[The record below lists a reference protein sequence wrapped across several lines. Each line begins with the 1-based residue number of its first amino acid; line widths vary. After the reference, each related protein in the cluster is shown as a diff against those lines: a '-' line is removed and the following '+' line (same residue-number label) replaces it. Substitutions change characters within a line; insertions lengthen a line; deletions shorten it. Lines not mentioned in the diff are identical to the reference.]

1 MTQQTKDKVED
12 SVRARLNRRSYHV
25 VNLFLAGFIL
35 MLPHH
40 EPSDKY
46 VAFIFDAGK
55 VAAIGLFL
63 FSSVYLIYI
72 YKEEDDLAEQ

>member
-1 MTQQTKDKVED
+1 MIQQTKDKVEN

-25 VNLFLAGFIL
+25 VNLILACFIL
-35 MLPHH
+35 MLPHN

-46 VAFIFDAGK
+46 VAFLFDAAN

-63 FSSVYLIYI
+63 FSSVCLIYI
-72 YKEEDDLAEQ
+72 YIKNKTI